1 MATIRKAHTVW
12 SGDLKSGKGEVTFD
26 SSGIGSHAVTWKA
39 RSEESGGKT
48 SPEEL
53 IAAAHSSCFSMA
65 LSNELGKKGHTAE
78 QIHTTAEVDFVPGT
92 GITTS
97 NITVSAKVPGL
108 AADEFN
114 EIAQA
119 AGKGCPVSQALKGIT
134 INVNAS
140 LES

>member
-12 SGDLKSGKGEVTFD
+12 SGDLKSGTGEVTFD
-26 SSGIGSHAVTWKA
+26 SSGIGSHGVTWKA
-39 RSEESGGKT
+39 RSEESGGLT

-78 QIHTTAEVDFVPGT
+78 KLETTAEVDFVPGT

-97 NITVSAKVPGL
+97 KLSVVGKVAGLSAE
-108 AADEFN
+108 EF
-114 EIAQA
+114 EEFAQG
-119 AGKGCPVSQALKGIT
+119 AGKNCPVSQALKGIK
-134 INVNAS
+134 IEVKAR
-140 LES
+140 LE